1 MLPNCVHKMPSSR
14 ALSRRSALRGAAA
27 ALLAVWLLRE
37 LQWLRR
43 WRAYWRALQHQM
55 RAPALT
61 TSVSVAL
68 DLSKLGLL
76 SDDSFVSVVS
86 GLLLGT
92 APRRSPSFA
101 AQLHKGLSYLADRRH
116 PSRTDLADTQPH
128 IARAQSAASVTTA
141 AAGGATDEPS
151 VFARGPAVLPLP
163 WSVCAAAQRL
173 RPLASAAAL
182 PRGDGWRASL
192 EADGVSVLWR
202 EPQGRLDPE
211 GAGAGGEAP
220 LGRTYRRGDNQR
232 TETPTWLLLHGIGGA
247 DRRCADGLLTT
258 LTPKP
263 APSPRPYPN
272 PKPVAGA
279 STTLCA
285 RTSPRCLSPL
295 VLRYI
300 SPQVHRRPGAR
311 VPRPRRLPSRAA
323 HPP

>member
-1 MLPNCVHKMPSSR
+1 MPPSR

-43 WRAYWRALQHQM
+43 WRAYWRAMQHQM

-61 TSVSVAL
+61 TSASVAF

-76 SDDSFVSVVS
+76 SDDSFVSVVR

-101 AQLHKGLSYLADRRH
+101 AQLHRGLSYLADRRH

-141 AAGGATDEPS
+141 AGGGATDEPS

-163 WSVCAAAQRL
+163 WSVCAAAQHL

-211 GAGAGGEAP
+211 GAGAGPGGEAP

-232 TETPTWLLLHGIGGA
+232 TDRPTWLLLHGIGGA
-247 DRRCADGLLTT
+247 DRRCADGLLVT

-263 APSPRPYPN
+263 ALAPDPTLAPSP
-272 PKPVAGA
+272 
-279 STTLCA
+279 
-285 RTSPRCLSPL
+285 
-295 VLRYI
+295 
-300 SPQVHRRPGAR
+300 
-311 VPRPRRLPSRAA
+311 
-323 HPP
+323 